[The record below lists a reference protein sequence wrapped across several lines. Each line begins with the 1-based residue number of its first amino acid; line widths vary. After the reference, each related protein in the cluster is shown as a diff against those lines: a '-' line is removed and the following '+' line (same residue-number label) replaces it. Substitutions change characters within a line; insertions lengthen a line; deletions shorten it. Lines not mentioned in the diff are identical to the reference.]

1 MKTILVTGGA
11 GFLGSNLC
19 HKLIHEYNT
28 TRVVCLDNF
37 YTGRRENIAD
47 LLDNPR
53 FMLLEHDIV
62 EPLVIDIAVDEIY
75 NLACPASPPHYQKN
89 PVYTTK
95 TNVIGVLNML
105 ELAKKNDARI
115 LQASTSEVYGDP
127 QVHPQIESYLG
138 NVNCTGVRA
147 CYDEG
152 KRCAESLMSDYH
164 RMYGTKTKIIRIFN
178 TYGPNMSCDD
188 GRVVSNFIC
197 QSLRGDDITIYGD
210 GSQTRSL
217 CYVDDLLEGMVRMM
231 ASEDEFTGPV
241 NLGNPEEHTILEL
254 AEIIRELTGS
264 KAKIRYCSLPK
275 DDPTQRRP
283 NVQLAHKKLKW
294 RPCVSVVDGL
304 KRTLECYL
312 EKEIKHNDAKK

>member
-28 TRVVCLDNF
+28 TRVICLDNF

-62 EPLVIDIAVDEIY
+62 EPLVNDITVDEIY
-75 NLACPASPPHYQKN
+75 NLACPASPLHYQKD

-95 TNVIGVLNML
+95 TNIIGVLNML

-152 KRCAESLMSDYH
+152 KRCAESLLFDYH
-164 RMYGTKTKIIRIFN
+164 RMYGMKIKVIRIFN
-178 TYGPNMSCDD
+178 TYGPNMDTND

-197 QSLRGDDITIYGD
+197 QGLRGDDITIYGD

-231 ASEDEFTGPV
+231 ASCDDFTGPV
-241 NLGNPEEHTILEL
+241 NLGNPEEYTVLEL
-254 AEIIRELTGS
+254 AEMIRDMTGGKTS
-264 KAKIRYCSLPK
+264 FRFCHLPT
-275 DDPTQRRP
+275 DDPVCRRP
-283 NVQLAHKKLKW
+283 DIQLAQKNLKW
-294 RPCVSVVDGL
+294 SPCVSVVEGL
-304 KRTLECYL
+304 RGTIYWFK
-312 EKEIKHNDAKK
+312 KEIYERY